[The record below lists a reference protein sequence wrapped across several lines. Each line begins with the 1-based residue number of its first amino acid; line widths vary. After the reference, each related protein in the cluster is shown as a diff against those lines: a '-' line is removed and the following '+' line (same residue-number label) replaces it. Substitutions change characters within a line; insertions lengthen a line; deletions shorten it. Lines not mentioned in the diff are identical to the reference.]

1 MMRKF
6 PILLLSVLLFT
17 SARAAIET
25 YQFDDP
31 AKEAEYKALVQELRC
46 TVCQNQN
53 IADSNAEL
61 AGDLRRKTYE
71 MVQQGKRPEE
81 IKEYMVAR
89 YGNFVLYNPP
99 VQTNTLLLWGGPFL
113 IFVAGL
119 VILVRIIRRRP
130 STDEHVL
137 SEEERKR
144 AEALLVQG
152 TDEEK

>member
-1 MMRKF
+1 MKRILM
-6 PILLLSVLLFT
+6 ILLLAGWLGNGQS
-17 SARAAIET
+17 AIET

-31 AKEAEYKALVQELRC
+31 AKEAEYKGLIQELRC

-71 MVQQGKRPEE
+71 MVQQGKSPEE
-81 IKEYMVAR
+81 IKEFMVAR

-99 VQTNTLLLWGGPFL
+99 VQTNTLLLWGGPFV
-113 IFVAGL
+113 IFVVGL
-119 VILVRIIRRRP
+119 VILIRIIRRRP
-130 STDEHVL
+130 STGEHLL

-144 AEALLVQG
+144 AEALLARG

>member
-1 MMRKF
+1 MKKI
-6 PILLLSVLLFT
+6 PILLLCCWLSVGQ
-17 SARAAIET
+17 AAIET
-25 YQFDDP
+25 YQFEDP
-31 AKEAEYKALVQELRC
+31 SKEAEYKQLVQELRC

-71 MVQQGKRPEE
+71 MVQQGKSPEE
-81 IKEYMVAR
+81 IKQFMVER

-99 VQTNTLLLWGGPFL
+99 VQTNTLLLWGGPFV
-113 IFVAGL
+113 IFVVGL
-119 VILVRIIRRRP
+119 AILIHIIRRRP
-130 STDEHVL
+130 STEEHLL

-144 AEALLVQG
+144 AEALLARG

>member
-1 MMRKF
+1 MRKLS
-6 PILLLSVLLFT
+6 LLLLGIFLAT
-17 SARAAIET
+17 AAQAGIET

-71 MVQQGKRPEE
+71 MVQQGKRPDE

-89 YGNFVLYNPP
+89 YGNFVLYDPP

-113 IFVAGL
+113 IFVVGL
-119 VILVRIIRRRP
+119 VILIRIIRRRP
-130 STDEHVL
+130 STDEHLL
-137 SEEERKR
+137 SDEERKR
-144 AEALLVQG
+144 AEALLAQG

>member
-1 MMRKF
+1 MKK
-6 PILLLSVLLFT
+6 ILTLVLFSWLSIGQ
-17 SARAAIET
+17 AAIET

-31 AKEAEYKALVQELRC
+31 AKEAEYKGLVQELRC

-71 MVQQGKRPEE
+71 MVQQGKSPEE
-81 IKEYMVAR
+81 IKKFMVER

-99 VQTNTLLLWGGPFL
+99 VQPNTLLLWGGPFV
-113 IFVAGL
+113 IFVVGL

-130 STDEHVL
+130 STDEHIL

-144 AEALLVQG
+144 AEALLAQG